1 MKTKIEQ
8 RSVTTTDHDYKDVEF
23 EITIQ
28 PMRPLGSK
36 GKSWAAFITRNG
48 MPVAGM
54 GEHYGYTAEEA
65 EKGAVKEMEAQ
76 IDARVAEHDPT
87 RLQPR

>member
-8 RSVTTTDHDYKDVEF
+8 RSVETTDHDYKDLEF

-36 GKSWAAFITRNG
+36 GKSWTAFITRNG

-54 GEHYGYTAEEA
+54 GEHYGHRRGG
-65 EKGAVKEMEAQ
+65 GAGCRQGDGSAGS
-76 IDARVAEHDPT
+76 T
-87 RLQPR
+87 RRSLNTIRPACGRL